1 MKLNIAA
8 IGIGILFLF
17 STSSCIV
24 VRPPHH
30 DNGFHKGWYKS
41 TRNPHF
47 HDKHK
52 HHTKVYV
59 IETNKRHRR

>member
-30 DNGFHKGWYKS
+30 DNGYHKGWYKHAHQQKK
-41 TRNPHF
+41 N
-47 HDKHK
+47 KK
-52 HHTKVYV
+52 QTKVYV
-59 IETNKRHRR
+59 IKTDKKNRR